1 MPTRYSDDSSAP
13 ASTSSRRS
21 FAGTMFAALY
31 GELLPHPWRGPSPEQ
46 DAFSLFVQHASAM
59 GWTSESN
66 GLWEMNDA
74 GWDHPR
80 ADRAVGLV
88 SWFQVDAASPEPA
101 MPLPVQPFLR
111 CATEVTARAGAL
123 DLMTVQ
129 VLMPVGGLAPHAR
142 PRRGGVPS
150 MRTARWFGEA
160 SPAARTRVNVTI
172 DVGADGANAVQRLGD
187 WLLGLEQQV
196 FHPSVQAPRPDDEW
210 LPPPFD
216 EPFWSGPSAQRVE
229 FAGDLTEWSA
239 DAIGWL
245 AEVMA
250 EGVAQLGGDSP
261 ILATTTRL
269 PG

>member
-1 MPTRYSDDSSAP
+1 
-13 ASTSSRRS
+13 
-21 FAGTMFAALY
+21 
-31 GELLPHPWRGPSPEQ
+31 
-46 DAFSLFVQHASAM
+46 M

-80 ADRAVGLV
+80 ADRAAGLV

-123 DLMTVQ
+123 DLMTAQ

-160 SPAARTRVNVTI
+160 SPAARTRVHVTI
-172 DVGADGANAVQRLGD
+172 DVGAGGVGHCAAI
-187 WLLGLEQQV
+187 
-196 FHPSVQAPRPDDEW
+196 
-210 LPPPFD
+210 PPGECTAECYRCDSTYP
-216 EPFWSGPSAQRVE
+216 PGYMTT
-229 FAGDLTEWSA
+229 DLQELT
-239 DAIGWL
+239 
-245 AEVMA
+245 
-250 EGVAQLGGDSP
+250 
-261 ILATTTRL
+261 
-269 PG
+269 